1 MADTVSQ
8 TLSDFNENN
17 NLYQNTDQIVENF
30 SGDLD
35 AVAQSSLD
43 IIGTATATIAQPIST
58 LSKIAVLEG
67 TKAVGKI
74 GVERVNEVPDEDKIY
89 AVASDIAYEHYN
101 NNLDANKSQ
110 EKLDNYTSGYRLDPE
125 LSNEF
130 GITLQTPDNKSI
142 LAYRGTAGISDIE
155 SDIAI
160 ATGRHRLPKDIIDR
174 GNKIQE
180 NSLLPQRFSDAQALY
195 EKVKATYGDVVLTGH
210 SLGGSLADYIGRN
223 NDEKAITFNQGD
235 SIFGK
240 AVENQK
246 KSNTTAYITDSDL
259 ISLSSLGYKDTS
271 KPVLVKQT
279 EVNTDLDR
287 FIKSASGGFYDPA
300 SHALSNFLPK
310 DYLVSVPK
318 VKKFIPFEPDLH
330 RFKQSRFTNQSVM
343 QTEKQMQNKPEIIN
357 NFCDIFKDDVVCGR
371 RPKLRLRK

>member
-142 LAYRGTAGISDIE
+142 LAYRGTAGISDIQ

-279 EVNTDLDR
+279 EENTDLDR
-287 FIKSASGGFYDPA
+287 FIKGASGGFYDPA

-318 VKKFIPFEPDLH
+318 VKNFVPFEPDFH
-330 RFKQSRFTNQSVM
+330 RFKHSRFTNQSVM
-343 QTEKQMQNKPEIIN
+343 QTEKQTHNKAEVIN